1 MKHFLLALII
11 CFFFLLEQSRWSIC
25 FFFLFIQMSL
35 IRGIGQNHIHE
46 ALEAST
52 LSDFIL
58 RMAH

>member
-1 MKHFLLALII
+1 MKHFLLALI
-11 CFFFLLEQSRWSIC
+11 FFF
-25 FFFLFIQMSL
+25 FFYSNKVDGVFVFLFLFIQMSL

-52 LSDFIL
+52 LGDFIL